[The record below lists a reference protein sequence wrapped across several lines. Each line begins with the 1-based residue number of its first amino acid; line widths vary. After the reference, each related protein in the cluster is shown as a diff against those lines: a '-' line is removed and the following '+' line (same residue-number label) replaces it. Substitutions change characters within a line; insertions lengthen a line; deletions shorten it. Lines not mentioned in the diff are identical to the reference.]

1 MDAKTLQARLD
12 VARSFTHTIG
22 HLTFRCRLVPDVRAI
37 AAMERHRDSATE
49 AARAL
54 LGETVLGVTGATT
67 ADLGLEDAEPIDD
80 SRESL
85 AILLDARSDLVIV
98 LADEITT
105 RMRARQASI
114 EGDAKN

>member
-12 VARSFTHTIG
+12 VARSFSHAIG

-54 LGETVLGVTGATT
+54 LGETVLGVSGATT

-80 SRESL
+80 SRETL

-98 LADEITT
+98 LADEITRRIQERRKT
-105 RMRARQASI
+105 I
-114 EGDAKN
+114 EADAKN

>member
-12 VARSFTHTIG
+12 IARSFSHTIG

-37 AAMERHRDSATE
+37 AAMERHRDSATA

-67 ADLGLEDAEPIDD
+67 ADLGLEDAEPVDD
-80 SRESL
+80 TRETL

-105 RMRARQASI
+105 RIRARRNAV
-114 EGDAKN
+114 EADAKN

>member
-12 VARSFTHTIG
+12 VARSFSHSIG
-22 HLTFRCRLVPDVRAI
+22 HLAFRCRLVPDVRAI

-54 LGETVLGVTGATT
+54 LGETVLGVSGATT

-80 SRESL
+80 SRETL
-85 AILLDARSDLVIV
+85 AILLDARADLVIV
-98 LADEITT
+98 LADEITRRIQERRKT
-105 RMRARQASI
+105 I
-114 EGDAKN
+114 EADAKN